1 MHAFARNEPP
11 GNSGASVQEE
21 LRCTQL
27 LCDVGAKLAHEQ
39 EQATLYRDILDT
51 AIALTHAD
59 AGTVQI
65 LNPERDALEI
75 LASKGFSAYVTE
87 HFRWVSARSAPSCGA
102 ALRAGG
108 RTYVDFDDPAVAD
121 LLEMRLHTGDGYLSA
136 QSTPLLTRAGRPIGM
151 VLTHWRQRRHR
162 PNERELRY
170 LDLLARQ
177 TADLLDRRQSETAL
191 KEGDRRK
198 DIFLATLAHEF
209 TQPSRAD
216 LHRPRSTAFRGCCRL
231 P

>member
-1 MHAFARNEPP
+1 MHAIARNEPP

-75 LASKGFSAYVTE
+75 LARKGFSAYVTE

-102 ALRAGG
+102 ALRACCP
-108 RTYVDFDDPAVAD
+108 RAPLAPPAEGF
-121 LLEMRLHTGDGYLSA
+121 L
-136 QSTPLLTRAGRPIGM
+136 
-151 VLTHWRQRRHR
+151 
-162 PNERELRY
+162 
-170 LDLLARQ
+170 
-177 TADLLDRRQSETAL
+177 TADILRP
-191 KEGDRRK
+191 
-198 DIFLATLAHEF
+198 
-209 TQPSRAD
+209 QPPAIAERVVARVGCRA
-216 LHRPRSTAFRGCCRL
+216 
-231 P
+231 